1 MVRLR
6 SSCVLALAL
15 ALVLPGSVAFGAPPS
30 KPTSAASK
38 RTVTQKRMS
47 QPSAQT
53 RTRTRAG
60 RLSKPSVSARRS
72 TAKKRPRWAPVEM
85 IHVNTREVVQLRIA
99 DSRGRAIKGANKRYD
114 KFFRCHHTNHQHKM
128 DPRLVRLLY
137 EVGRHYDG
145 RRIEVISGYR
155 DPGVAKNPKS
165 PHKLGLACDFRVVG
179 IRNQDLRDFLRKSY
193 DHVGVGYYPNSSFV
207 HLDVRA
213 GSSAFWID
221 YSAPGSNSLYS
232 ENPNEDL
239 KTGRADAFKPTAI
252 DPAWAQE
259 TQGSLTNANNI
270 EGSES
275 SSPACC
281 DEVQPPA
288 TVAPAEAPPTDP

>member
-6 SSCVLALAL
+6 FPCALAL
-15 ALVLPGSVAFGAPPS
+15 IAALVLPTTVATAAAPTQRAP
-30 KPTSAASK
+30 AAVK
-38 RTVTQKRMS
+38 RGTNAKR
-47 QPSAQT
+47 
-53 RTRTRAG
+53 
-60 RLSKPSVSARRS
+60 PSVSQARARTRSGRPGKPTNARRPL
-72 TAKKRPRWAPVEM
+72 AKKRPRWAPVEM
-85 IHVNTREVVQLRIA
+85 FHVNTREVVQLRIA

-128 DPRLVRLLY
+128 DSRLVRLLY

-145 RRIEVISGYR
+145 RRIEVVSGYR

-179 IRNQDLRDFLRKSY
+179 IRNQDLRDYLRKSY

-207 HLDVRA
+207 HLDVRT

-232 ENPNEDL
+232 ENPVADL
-239 KTGRADAFKPTAI
+239 KTGRADTFKPTAI
-252 DPAWAQE
+252 DPDWALGNSDE
-259 TQGSLTNANNI
+259 T
-270 EGSES
+270 
-275 SSPACC
+275 PA
-281 DEVQPPA
+281 ELPA
-288 TVAPAEAPPTDP
+288 PVTGPPAEAPTAE

>member
-6 SSCVLALAL
+6 FPRALVLAL
-15 ALVLPGSVAFGAPPS
+15 ALVLPAGLALGGPPVQRAPAS
-30 KPTSAASK
+30 AKARARSSTKPTRALGSAGHS
-38 RTVTQKRMS
+38 RTHSGR
-47 QPSAQT
+47 SAKT
-53 RTRTRAG
+53 N
-60 RLSKPSVSARRS
+60 VSARRS
-72 TAKKRPRWAPVEM
+72 SVKKRPRWAPVEM
-85 IHVNTREVVQLRIA
+85 LHVNTREVVQLRIA

-179 IRNQDLRDFLRKSY
+179 IRNQELRDYLRKSF

-207 HLDVRA
+207 HLDVRT
-213 GSSAFWID
+213 GGSAFWID
-221 YSAPGSNSLYS
+221 YSSPGGNSLYS

-239 KTGRADAFKPTAI
+239 KTGRADTFKPTAI
-252 DPAWAQE
+252 DPAWVKDGE
-259 TQGSLTNANNI
+259 KDGEGSE

-275 SSPACC
+275 GSPACC
-281 DEVQPPA
+281 EEVQPA
-288 TVAPAEAPPTDP
+288 AGAAPSEAPGTGQ